1 MSYQFSFV
9 LAFWSNNHSFEEV
22 EEESV
27 YSQNNGKDMVIV
39 TVQTKSTCH
48 KLGLIDVVIQL

>member
-9 LAFWSNNHSFEEV
+9 STFGVNDHSFEEV
-22 EEESV
+22 EDKSV
-27 YSQNNGKDMVIV
+27 DSQNNGKDMVIV